1 MTPPS
6 APPLEFVAHLSID
19 VGAPIDLGDLPDGH
33 RRVVPILGGTVGGPR
48 LRGRVLPAGA
58 DHQYL
63 RSERVTE
70 LDARYVLET
79 EDDARIAVHNI
90 GLRVG
95 SAVDVAALL
104 RDEPVDPGR
113 IHFRTQPRLSSAHPA
128 YAWLAETLFVATGQ
142 RTPAT
147 VELDVFAVG

>member
-6 APPLEFVAHLSID
+6 APALEFVAHLSID
-19 VGAPIDLGDLPDGH
+19 VGSPIDLGDLPHGH
-33 RRVVPILGGTVGGPR
+33 RRVVPILGGTVFGPR
-48 LRGRVLPAGA
+48 LRGRVLPVGA
-58 DHQYL
+58 DHQHL

-79 EDDARIAVHNI
+79 EDGARISVHNV

-95 SAVDVAALL
+95 SAADVAALL
-104 RDEPVDPGR
+104 RDEPVDPHR
-113 IHFRTQPRLSSAHPA
+113 IYFRTRPTLSSAHPA
-128 YAWLAETLFVATGQ
+128 HAWLAETLFVATGE
-142 RTPAT
+142 RTPTT

>member
-1 MTPPS
+1 MVTRS
-6 APPLEFVAHLSID
+6 APRLEFVAHLVID
-19 VGAPIDLGDLPDGH
+19 VGPAIDLGDLPDGH
-33 RRVVPILGGTVGGPR
+33 RRIVPILGGSVTGPR

-70 LDARYVLET
+70 LDARYALET
-79 EDDARIAVHNI
+79 DDGARVAVENV

-95 SAVDVAALL
+95 SATDVAALL
-104 RDEPVDPGR
+104 RDEPVDPDR
-113 IHFRTQPRLSSAHPA
+113 IYFRTQPRLSSAYPD
-128 YAWLAETLFVATGQ
+128 YAWLADTLFVATGE
-142 RTPAT
+142 RTPTT